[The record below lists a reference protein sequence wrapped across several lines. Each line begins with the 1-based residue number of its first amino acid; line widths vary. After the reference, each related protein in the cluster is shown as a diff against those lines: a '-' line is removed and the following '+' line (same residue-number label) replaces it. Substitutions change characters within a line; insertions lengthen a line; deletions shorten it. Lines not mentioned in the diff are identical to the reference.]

1 MKEIKADIGIFMHY
15 FFRFAPMRTFC
26 NVALFYYL
34 SGSFI
39 YAKIKEENYLFREI
53 KLLFLSYLFRLLR
66 TCRRHNGLLHRHPTD
81 VESSF

>member
-15 FFRFAPMRTFC
+15 FFRFAPMRNFC

-34 SGSFI
+34 SRSFI

-53 KLLFLSYLFRLLR
+53 
-66 TCRRHNGLLHRHPTD
+66 
-81 VESSF
+81 